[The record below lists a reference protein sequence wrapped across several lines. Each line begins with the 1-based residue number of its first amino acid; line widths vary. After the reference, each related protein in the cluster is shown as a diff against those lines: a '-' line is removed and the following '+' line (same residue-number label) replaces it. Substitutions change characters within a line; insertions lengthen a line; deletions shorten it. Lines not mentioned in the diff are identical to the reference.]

1 MNHDR
6 ALDLVKDALTEIVPD
21 ADFTAIG
28 PETDYRDALDL
39 DSLDFLT
46 LVERLS
52 DRAGCRI
59 EEDDYPRLSTL
70 AGAAALLA
78 ERS

>member
-1 MNHDR
+1 MNRDQ

-39 DSLDFLT
+39 DSIDFLT

-59 EEDDYPRLSTL
+59 EEDDYLRLSTL

-78 ERS
+78 DRS